1 MSFWPYLEVQI
12 NIKTFCNYLGL
23 CPLSGQNINM
33 GVGLTSAP
41 VIGPCKTRERG
52 DFWNSVVMV
61 GCVIIIVRIIFGCN
75 KHSLL
80 QLRTKMAGGCISRRG
95 GATYCYF
102 WSILSI
108 HLAYGNHL
116 LRLSGKSPLPT
127 SVPGLHSCLGSSFCS
142 SLAVWFRPASQCLTF
157 PQALGIGSGWPIWVQ
172 LKHPSAIHRLQF
184 TINFSPLCFY
194 LGAFLS
200 FFHCRLGACF
210 QQLPSQGLPSMHVT
224 P

>member
-1 MSFWPYLEVQI
+1 MVVTNVVFFS
-12 NIKTFCNYLGL
+12 LGQK
-23 CPLSGQNINM
+23 CG
-33 GVGLTSAP
+33 
-41 VIGPCKTRERG
+41 
-52 DFWNSVVMV
+52 
-61 GCVIIIVRIIFGCN
+61 
-75 KHSLL
+75 
-80 QLRTKMAGGCISRRG
+80 GGCISRRG

-108 HLAYGNHL
+108 HLACGNHL

-127 SVPGLHSCLGSSFCS
+127 SVPGLQSCLGPSSWS

-157 PQALGIGSGWPIWVQ
+157 LQALGIGSGWPIWAQ

-200 FFHCRLGACF
+200 FFHCRPGACF
-210 QQLPSQGLPSMHVT
+210 QQLPSQGLPSMLHPSCWKTWTRISLDATSKQSGGKLCMVWVRLGCFRNKFYCLSSMGSFVCKT
-224 P
+224 FCFRIGLLPHPQC